1 MGLKDLLGGGIIGA
15 AKDAFVSRQEAKN
28 HEKTLEAK
36 IIEQRESGAQTLELS
51 TKEWEVLK
59 AWQQESTWKDEYVTV
74 SVVAIFNIII
84 IGALAHAFG
93 FPQILEGIVT
103 AVNTLN
109 TVMVDDVGDWTPM
122 GTLISVTIFAA
133 IGVYSWKK
141 LF

>member
-1 MGLKDLLGGGIIGA
+1 MGIKDLLSGGIIGA
-15 AKDAFVSRQEAKN
+15 AKDAFVARREGKN

-36 IIEQRESGAQTLELS
+36 IIEQKEAGAQALELS

-84 IGALAHAFG
+84 IGALAQAFG
-93 FPQILEGIVT
+93 YPQILEGIVT
-103 AVNTLN
+103 AVDTLN
-109 TVMVDDVGDWTPM
+109 RVMVNEAGDWTPM